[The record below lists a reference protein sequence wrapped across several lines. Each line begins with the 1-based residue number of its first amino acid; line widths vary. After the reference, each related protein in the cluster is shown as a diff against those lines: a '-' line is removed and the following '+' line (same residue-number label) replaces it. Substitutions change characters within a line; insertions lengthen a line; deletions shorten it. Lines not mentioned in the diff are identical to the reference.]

1 MSDNREVRIRISL
14 DNEQYRRALNE
25 LGAVTRSTL
34 SSLGSVLGGL
44 GIGAAITSIGNA
56 AIKAAGGFEQY
67 KVSFEVMLKSSE
79 AAKEHLIDLQAMA
92 AQTPFELP
100 ELVEGSKRLIAF
112 GISASE
118 VVDRLKRLGDLSQG
132 QADILDRL
140 TLAYGKLRAK
150 GKATL
155 EELNMFTEA
164 GVPLMDALARQF
176 NVTTS
181 QLFDMVSKGKVNFND
196 VDKALMS
203 MTNSGGQFF
212 GMMDKQAKTFQGI
225 SSTMRDDFT
234 AVSRTLGEMLLPA
247 AKSAVIA
254 LDDLAKSLNKAI
266 KGASDWASS
275 NQELIGSIQDGAT
288 ALAAFALAIPLA
300 KILPFITNIDN
311 LAYQIKLL
319 SMFMKAELIPA
330 IIATTA
336 ALLANPWTWVAAGI
350 AAAGAAIYLYTQR
363 NKNLERAIS
372 DINARTDQQTS
383 RTKDLL
389 KQIEKLSS
397 VENKNNEQKK
407 LLSAAIA
414 EITKMYP
421 KYAQRLEEEL
431 RLKGKLSDKTKEL
444 IANEIILAK
453 TKQLNIKEEKI
464 QKEKDKYVANQNYG
478 YAAWKTGLSYVDP
491 NNEYDKQ
498 LEKIR
503 KEKLKLNSDKQKILK
518 DLSGIDVKPVSSP
531 VSTGTAG
538 DKKSK
543 AEKPEIYNIAEG
555 KRQLEELR
563 KDLAEKSK
571 LQLQSIQD
579 EEAKLKIKSD
589 VKNALLNAGVLP
601 EDEEFSK
608 FEQLLTDALTRERD
622 ITINSER
629 ELAEAK
635 KRINEQA
642 EEEIRRIKESK
653 AQNAGAAIKAIE
665 EKRISETKS
674 LEITAENSKNAQLL
688 ENKKLFEM
696 KTAELEQQ
704 EKLDDEQKQREA
716 LKKEE
721 ELKQEYLQKSF
732 EYQMDLIQ
740 QYKDE
745 QKKALD
751 ALEDSF
757 QRSFDTIFDGTKNW
771 KQKMASILQDLG
783 KTLLEY
789 ILVRN
794 QTNNAISS
802 IPASQNLGGVKS
814 SFLRSIGN
822 AATNALFGIPLF
834 HSGGTVSGANIP
846 GTDETLALLK
856 VGETVRTPH
865 QEASLKSGQSVIVN
879 FAPQIHC
886 DDPYKT
892 KQLLDQYSNKFI
904 TDWINA
910 ANTGKMGVRTAIRG
924 AV

>member
-1 MSDNREVRIRISL
+1 MPDNREVRIRISL

-34 SSLGSVLGGL
+34 TSLGTVLGGL

-56 AIKAAGGFEQY
+56 AIKAAGDFEQY
-67 KVSFEVMLKSSE
+67 RVSFEVMLKSSE
-79 AAKEHLIDLQAMA
+79 AATAHLQDLQAMA
-92 AQTPFELP
+92 AQTPFELSS
-100 ELVEGSKRLIAF
+100 LVEGSKRLIAF
-112 GISASE
+112 GISATE

-132 QADILDRL
+132 QEQILDRL
-140 TLAYGKLRAK
+140 TLAYGKLKAK

-164 GVPLMDALARQF
+164 GVPLMDALAKQF
-176 NVTTS
+176 NVTTAE
-181 QLFDMVSKGKVNFND
+181 LFDMVSKGKVGFAD
-196 VDKALMS
+196 VDKALRS
-203 MTNSGGQFF
+203 MTDSGGQFF
-212 GMMDKQAKTFQGI
+212 GMMDKQSQTFQGI
-225 SSTMRDDFT
+225 VSTMRDDYT
-234 AVSRTLGEMLLPA
+234 QVARTLGEMLLPA
-247 AKSAVIA
+247 AKSTVIA

-266 KGASDWASS
+266 KSSGDWISS
-275 NQELIGSIQDGAT
+275 NQELIGTIQDGAT
-288 ALAAFALAIPLA
+288 ALTVFALAIPLA

-311 LAYQIKLL
+311 LAYQIRLL
-319 SMFMKAELIPA
+319 SMYMKAELIPA
-330 IIATTA
+330 IVATTA
-336 ALLANPWTWVAAGI
+336 ALLANPWTWVAVGVG
-350 AAAGAAIYLYTQR
+350 AAAAAIYLYTQR
-363 NKNLERAIS
+363 NKNLERAIA

-383 RTKDLL
+383 RTKELL
-389 KQIEKLSS
+389 KQIERLSS
-397 VENKNNEQKK
+397 IENKNNEQKK

-421 KYAQRLEEEL
+421 KYAQKLEEEL
-431 RLKGKLSDKTKEL
+431 RLKGKISEKTKEL

-464 QKEKDKYVANQNYG
+464 QKEKDKYVMNQNYG
-478 YAAWKTGLSYVDP
+478 FAAWKTGLSYVDP
-491 NNEYDKQ
+491 NNDYDKQ
-498 LEKIR
+498 LKKIR
-503 KEKLKLNSDKQKILK
+503 EEKAKLNGEKTKIMK
-518 DLSGIDVKPVSSP
+518 DLSGIDVKPVTPPVQAGNGSS
-531 VSTGTAG
+531 
-538 DKKSK
+538 KSK

-563 KDLAEKSK
+563 KDLSEKSK
-571 LQLQSIQD
+571 MQMQSLQD
-579 EEAKLKIKSD
+579 EQARLKIKED
-589 VKNALLNAGVLP
+589 VKTTLLNFGFLP
-601 EDEEFSK
+601 EEKDFSIIET
-608 FEQLLTDALTRERD
+608 FLTDYLIKERE
-622 ITINSER
+622 ITVNSER

-653 AQNAGAAIKAIE
+653 AQNSNVAIKAIND
-665 EKRISETKS
+665 KRISEVKT
-674 LEITAENSKNAQLL
+674 LEIEAEKSKDNLIL

-696 KTAELEQQ
+696 KAAEIDRNAQLE
-704 EKLDDEQKQREA
+704 DEERQREA
-716 LKKEE
+716 LKREE

-732 EYQMDLIQ
+732 EYQMELIQ

-745 QKKALD
+745 QKRALD

-757 QRSFDTIFDGTKNW
+757 QRTFDTIFDGTKNW

-794 QTNNAISS
+794 QTNNSIAG
-802 IPASQNLGGVKS
+802 IPAAQNMGGVKS
-814 SFLRSIGN
+814 GFLKSIGN

-834 HSGGTVSGANIP
+834 HSGGTVSKANIP
-846 GTDETLALLK
+846 GTDETLAMLK

-892 KQLLDQYSNKFI
+892 KQLLEQYSSKFI